1 MSSFP
6 FRNQPL
12 TALYILYSV
21 ISILTIR
28 LPVWIALSVFPSL
41 RPRRSWPMGR
51 TIAVHGLQAVVAAM
65 YRIGFSPPTDLGAK
79 FKSQP
84 GFAWVEGISPDMVVG
99 DVASAAKLNKV
110 APATICG
117 YWSRKTGPEC
127 RYDQAASVGEKVL
140 YILHGGGHVSG
151 SANPKLDS
159 APVTAPILDKAN
171 GLISRAFAAEY
182 RLCSALPFQP
192 ANPFPAN
199 LLDVVAGYNY
209 LINDVGFDP
218 KNIIVAG
225 VSSGGH
231 LALDLVLYL
240 KQSNLPSLPI
250 PGGLLLMSPTVDWAR
265 THDSGPS
272 CSMARNRSADIV
284 DPILSNGYTARALL
298 GALPEIELATNPYL
312 SPASL
317 ALPNPGGLFT
327 GFPPTCITAGDAEQT
342 LDPMRTL
349 RDRLVRDNDANV
361 VHYLEYTDA
370 NHSFLT
376 LPLFEPQR
384 SQAYGDIARWITG
397 VFESTA

>member
-1 MSSFP
+1 MSAFP

-12 TALYILYSV
+12 TALYISYSV
-21 ISILTIR
+21 ISILIIR
-28 LPVWIALSVFPSL
+28 LPVWIVLSVFPSL

-65 YRIGFSPPTDLGAK
+65 YRIGFSPPKDPEA

-84 GFAWVEGISPDMVVG
+84 GFAWVEGISSDMVVG
-99 DVASAAKLNKV
+99 DVADAAKLNKV
-110 APATICG
+110 SPATICG
-117 YWSRKTGPEC
+117 YWSGKTGP
-127 RYDQAASVGEKVL
+127 DGQHGQAASVGEKVL

-171 GLISRAFAAEY
+171 GLISRAFAADF

-192 ANPFPAN
+192 TNPFPAN
-199 LLDVVAGYNY
+199 LLDAIAGYKY
-209 LINDVGFDP
+209 LIDDIGFDA

-250 PGGLLLMSPTVDWAR
+250 PGGLLLMSPTLDWAG
-265 THDSGPS
+265 THDSDPS

-284 DPILSNGYTARALL
+284 DPILTTGYTARALL

-317 ALPNPGGLFT
+317 SLSNPGGLFT

-342 LDPMRTL
+342 LDPMKTL
-349 RDRLVRDNDANV
+349 RDRLARDNDENC
-361 VHYLEYTDA
+361 VHYLEYADA

-384 SQAYGDIARWITG
+384 SQAYSDIGRWVTDILD
-397 VFESTA
+397 SRA